1 MKKVQFA
8 IITLLSLVI
17 LQSCEKA
24 RQRIVRGQIIDKKTK
39 QPFSDAQFKLI
50 VSAVQQ
56 NQLSKGSYA
65 EYVFATNNNGQF
77 EVMFESK
84 KKEDLV
90 ITYPNLTYSENNNWI
105 WSENNYKK
113 KDIEINAGIIEA
125 SEH

>member
-8 IITLLSLVI
+8 IITLLSVVI

-24 RQRIVRGQIIDKKTK
+24 RQRIVRGQIIDKETK

-90 ITYPNLTYSENNNWI
+90 ITYPTYSENNNWI